1 MTSSGIKFQKSI
13 TIQAQNKI
21 FSAVSENV
29 YFSWSGSIVR
39 ELIIFD
45 LRQLYLKK
53 RKIGLAQGITWRLA
67 VKGLIKHPKLLE
79 NPLSTNIP
87 CT

>member
-1 MTSSGIKFQKSI
+1 MYTFLGL
-13 TIQAQNKI
+13 
-21 FSAVSENV
+21 
-29 YFSWSGSIVR
+29 GSIVR
-39 ELIIFD
+39 ELITSD

-87 CT
+87 CTELTIASSEMTLKNKNCSIQMP